1 MQAMKT
7 TDNPEQ
13 PPGPPPEKRPLSNRA
28 QIVSAI
34 FSTSTAIAACFAALT
49 FCHAT
54 AAQKRQN
61 AEESIARLYPLDVG
75 VSQRLGEH
83 PKVRAAL
90 YDDPDG
96 KIFHELN
103 PKEATLF
110 AAACDA
116 VGDEFEYY
124 LLIRDHIRCH
134 RRGDQLLQA
143 WDAYLRRTWRRSY
156 GLRQDVNADREIFT
170 TVFLKE
176 FERNTSDLK
185 SPSPAP
191 VP

>member
-1 MQAMKT
+1 MKT
-7 TDNPEQ
+7 IDNPEQ
-13 PPGPPPEKRPLSNRA
+13 PPGSPPEKRPLSTRA
-28 QIVSAI
+28 HIVSAI

-61 AEESIARLYPLDVG
+61 AEESIARLYPLDVD
-75 VSQRLGEH
+75 VNQRFGEH

-96 KIFHELN
+96 KIYGELS
-103 PKEATLF
+103 PEEKTLF
-110 AAACDA
+110 AAASDA
-116 VGDEFEYY
+116 IGDEFEYY

-134 RRGDQLLQA
+134 PRGADLLQA

-156 GLRQDVNADREIFT
+156 GLRHDVNGDREIFT

-176 FERNTSDLK
+176 FDTNTGDLK
-185 SPSPAP
+185 PPSPAP